1 MLDTIE
7 SYIKSYK
14 EKENLYVKKKV
25 SIIGSPLA
33 AGQPLGGVQLACDD
47 LRKLGLHNV
56 IDMLGWKYE
65 DIGNIDNGDN
75 EMKQE
80 KKTNNYI
87 NNNDNNNDN
96 NNVYNNDN
104 NNVYNN
110 DNNNVYNNDN
120 NNNNNNC
127 YIPNGVIKEKK
138 HDLSNNKMNGYVNHN
153 FYGNYEENNVISTN
167 DKYKSNCYYDNIRN
181 IKEIGIFSKNLFD
194 TMSNE
199 LRKKNFVLNIGGDH
213 GVAFSSILSSLQ
225 MYQNLR
231 VIWID
236 AHGDI
241 NIPETSPSGN
251 YHGMTLAHTL
261 GLFKKKVPYFEWS
274 EKLTYLK
281 PENTAI
287 IGIRDIDTY
296 EKIIL
301 KKCNINYYTIFD
313 IEKNGIYNTICTA
326 LEKIDPDSNCP
337 IHISL
342 DIDSVDNVFAPGTGT
357 VAKGGLN
364 YREINLLMKILA
376 ETKRVVSM
384 DLVEYNPSLDE
395 VDQKVH
401 GDSLPILDNATKT
414 GKLCLELIARV
425 LGYDIV

>member
-1 MLDTIE
+1 MWDTIE

-14 EKENLYVKKKV
+14 EKENLYVKKNV

-47 LRKLGLHNV
+47 LRKIGLYNV

-65 DIGNIDNGDN
+65 DIGNIDNGYN
-75 EMKQE
+75 EMRQE
-80 KKTNNYI
+80 KKANNYI
-87 NNNDNNNDN
+87 
-96 NNVYNNDN
+96 
-104 NNVYNN
+104 
-110 DNNNVYNNDN
+110 NDN
-120 NNNNNNC
+120 NNNNNYYY

-153 FYGNYEENNVISTN
+153 FYGNYEENNIISTS
-167 DKYKSNCYYDNIRN
+167 DKYENNCYYDNIKN

-213 GVAFSSILSSLQ
+213 GVAFGSILSSLQ

-241 NIPETSPSGN
+241 NVPETSPSGN
-251 YHGMTLAHTL
+251 YHGMTLAHIL

-281 PENTAI
+281 PENTVI
-287 IGIRDIDTY
+287 LGIRDIDAY
-296 EKIIL
+296 EKIII
-301 KKCNINYYTIFD
+301 KTCNINYYTIFD
-313 IEKNGIYNTICTA
+313 IEKNGIHNTICTA
-326 LEKIDPDSNCP
+326 LEKIDPNSNCP

-342 DIDSVDNVFAPGTGT
+342 DIDSVDNIFAPGTGT
-357 VAKGGLN
+357 IAKGGLS

-376 ETKRVVSM
+376 ETKRIVSM

-401 GDSLPILDNATKT
+401 GDALPILDNATKT

-425 LGYDIV
+425 LGYDIL